1 MIARYNHVRSGAVL
15 TTLALTTALAVS
27 GCSSAAEPE
36 ATPPAEQDASTTE
49 EQAAAPEASAPE
61 GSSPEQGSGADDA
74 AIEEATDG
82 LVGFDLGDLAEDFPA
97 DVVPL
102 LDGEIVM
109 STDLTLGD
117 TTKTWKVTIVPEVA
131 ADEIAT
137 TVQSRLADAGFGGEW
152 SNMGENISL
161 YTSGD
166 AQDDLFQ
173 VTVQLTTDDGRTA
186 VAYGVTRKL
195 GG

>member
-49 EQAAAPEASAPE
+49 EQAAAPKASAPE

-74 AIEEATDG
+74 DIEEATDG

-117 TTKTWKVTIVPEVA
+117 TAKTWKVTIVPEVA

-137 TVQSRLADAGFGGEW
+137 TVHSRLADAGFGGEW

-166 AQDDLFQ
+166 FQ
-173 VTVQLTTDDGRTA
+173 VTVQLTTDDGRQA
-186 VAYGVTRKL
+186 ASYGVTRKL
-195 GG
+195 GE

>member
-1 MIARYNHVRSGAVL
+1 MITRYKHVRSGAVL
-15 TTLALTTALAVS
+15 TTLALATALATS
-27 GCSSAAEPE
+27 GCGSVAEPE
-36 ATPPAEQDASTTE
+36 ATPPAEQDASTAE
-49 EQAAAPEASAPE
+49 EGA
-61 GSSPEQGSGADDA
+61 GSSEEGAPEQGSGADDE
-74 AIEEATDG
+74 AIDEATDG
-82 LVGFDLGDLAEDFPA
+82 LVGFDLGELAEDFPA

-117 TTKTWKVTIVPEVA
+117 TAKTWKVTIVPEVA
-131 ADEIAT
+131 ADDIAT
-137 TVQSRLADAGFGGEW
+137 TVQSQLADAGFGGEW

-166 AQDDLFQ
+166 FQ
-173 VTVQLTTDDGRTA
+173 VTVQLTTDDGRQA
-186 VAYGVTRKL
+186 VSYGVTRQL

>member
-61 GSSPEQGSGADDA
+61 GSSSEQGSGADDA
-74 AIEEATDG
+74 DIEEATDG

-186 VAYGVTRKL
+186 VSYGVTRKL